1 MVDSCLT
8 FVHQLDSKAVRLQL
22 SLENAGVGGYL
33 FQIFFLLVTG
43 TVRIE
48 NDVFI
53 DSILTEELVELPG
66 KFRLF
71 VRIITEELLQYPEFR
86 TVVFL
91 LTNGQTGEMSGIITD
106 EQLVALIIVLQV
118 TCR

>member
-8 FVHQLDSKAVRLQL
+8 FVHQLDSKAIRLQL

-33 FQIFFLLVTG
+33 FQVFFLLVAG

-53 DSILTEELVELPG
+53 DSILAEELVELAG

-71 VRIITEELLQYPEFR
+71 VWIITEELLQYPEFR
-86 TVVFL
+86 TVVL
-91 LTNGQTGEMSGIITD
+91 LLANGQAGEMSGIITD

-118 TCR
+118 TCC